1 MTIPL
6 QPALSLA
13 LSARCHIMTNFAQR
27 AALVDEIVHQ
37 VCAFWIVMSLLVSPL
52 DFSDFCTFFKCVPTV
67 CVYRAR
73 PSSPFPNFLFSHRT
87 VLFTHPLSVSAT
99 QTLLPLPSTAK
110 SCPPLLAT
118 SPIAALQRER
128 LSKSCHAPA
137 LEILQQPSHTIHV
150 RLLVTAICTI
160 LRWVVFV

>member
-6 QPALSLA
+6 QPALPLA
-13 LSARCHIMTNFAQR
+13 PSARRHIMTNSAQR
-27 AALVDEIVHQ
+27 AALVDEIAHQ
-37 VCAFWIVMSLLVSPL
+37 VRAFWLAMALLVSPL
-52 DFSDFCTFFKCVPTV
+52 DFSDFCTFFKCIPTV
-67 CVYRAR
+67 RVYRAR

-99 QTLLPLPSTAK
+99 QILLPLPSTVK
-110 SCPPLLAT
+110 SCPLLLEK
-118 SPIAALQRER
+118 SPIAVQQRER
-128 LSKSCHAPA
+128 LLISCHAPA

-160 LRWVVFV
+160 LRWVVFA